1 MKTYME
7 RMRELREDSDL
18 TQYDIAQLLKTTQ
31 QTYSRYEQGI
41 NELPIRHLITLCR
54 FYQVTSDYFL
64 GLSDERRAVCSTAVP
79 PGQRSDSG
87 GRRLRPPAGLS
98 G

>member
-7 RMRELREDSDL
+7 RMRELREDNNL
-18 TQYDIAQLLKTTQ
+18 TQYDIAKLLKTTQ

-54 FYQVTSDYFL
+54 FYQVTSDYLL
-64 GLSDERRAVCSTAVP
+64 GLSD
-79 PGQRSDSG
+79 
-87 GRRLRPPAGLS
+87 
-98 G
+98 